1 MYDQIAHYYDL
12 SHAELTADLP
22 LLLQMAQAA
31 NGAILE
37 LGCGTG
43 RILLP
48 LAQAGYQV
56 TGLDNSAAMLA
67 RLRHK
72 LVTEP
77 QTVQERIT
85 IFPGDMTNFDMGNGR
100 FALTII
106 PYNTLLHLQPRQVR
120 QTLVC
125 VSQHLADNGRLL
137 IDLAN
142 PFAIAQTPNDRMVT
156 LERTFTDPATG
167 HIVAQFASNW
177 LDDDKQ
183 RLHITWLYDAS
194 PANGGTIQRTI
205 AQFDYHYL
213 FPHQLEMLLRETGFQ
228 LQEIWGD
235 YNQCPFDEDS
245 PRLILLSGK
254 E

>member
-22 LLLQMAQAA
+22 LLRQMAQVA
-31 NGAILE
+31 NRPILE

-48 LAQAGYQV
+48 LAQAGYTI
-56 TGLDNSAAMLA
+56 TGLDNSATMLA
-67 RLRHK
+67 LLRRK
-72 LVTEP
+72 LAQEP
-77 QTVQERIT
+77 KTVQNRVT
-85 IFPGDMTNFDMGNGR
+85 IFPGDMTNFDMENGR

-120 QTLVC
+120 QTFVC
-125 VSQHLADNGRLL
+125 ISKHLHGNGRLL
-137 IDLAN
+137 IDLVN

-183 RLHITWLYDAS
+183 QLHITWLYDSS
-194 PANGGTIQRTI
+194 PATGGTIQRTI

-213 FPHQLEMLLRETGFQ
+213 FPHQLEMLLRQTGFQ

-235 YNQCPFDEDS
+235 YDQSPFDEDS